1 MSKLLKTLV
10 CLALP
15 FVPQAAF
22 AQVDYPVDS
31 VRIIVPANPGG
42 GTDAAARIFAEYF
55 QRHSDAATAV
65 VNQAAGGGVVAAQ
78 TVATAS
84 PDGATL
90 LFFHAAFHTANLS
103 GNSPFKWDQFTPVA
117 TVTESNEV
125 YAVRAD
131 TPYET
136 LADLIETAKASPN
149 TLSIGTQLGGTTQ
162 VKAQA
167 LNVAAD
173 NTMRIVDAGTE
184 SDRVAALLGS
194 QVDVISMSVGSARQ
208 YVEAG
213 QMKALAVMNEVA
225 DVTAPEIPT
234 TVSQG
239 VDISLP
245 LVQTVYGPKDMDPAA
260 VAAIEALV
268 AQMRE
273 DPEFK
278 ATVER
283 QGQTLAL
290 RDAAET
296 TQFLD
301 SEYNTMQSY
310 FAN

>member
-1 MSKLLKTLV
+1 MLKLLAA
-10 CLALP
+10 LAFAAVP
-15 FVPQAAF
+15 FVPQIAV
-22 AQVDYPVDS
+22 AQVHYPVQS

-55 QRHSDAATAV
+55 QRHSDAVTAV

-78 TVATAS
+78 TVSTAN

-131 TPYET
+131 TPYNT
-136 LADLIETAKASPN
+136 LADVIEAAKANPDSM
-149 TLSIGTQLGGTTQ
+149 SIGTQFGGTTQ

-167 LNVAAD
+167 LNAAAE
-173 NTMRIVDAGTE
+173 NTMRVVDAGTE

-194 QVDVISMSVGSARQ
+194 QVDVISMSVGSAKQ
-208 YVEAG
+208 YVQAG
-213 QMKALAVMNEVA
+213 QMKALAVMNAVPDA
-225 DVTAPEIPT
+225 TAPEIPT
-234 TVSQG
+234 TISQG

-245 LVQTVYGPKDMDPAA
+245 LVQTVYGPKGMDPAA
-260 VAAIEALV
+260 VTAIEELIK
-268 AQMRE
+268 QMGE

-278 ATVER
+278 ALVEK
-283 QGQTLAL
+283 QGQTVAL
-290 RDAAET
+290 RNAAET
-296 TQFLD
+296 TDFLGK
-301 SEYNTMQSY
+301 EYATMQSY
-310 FAN
+310 FTK

>member
-15 FVPQAAF
+15 LVPQAAF
-22 AQVDYPVDS
+22 AQVEYPVDS

-55 QRHSDAATAV
+55 QRNSDAVTAV

-78 TVATAS
+78 TVSTAN
-84 PDGATL
+84 PDGGTL

-136 LADLIETAKASPN
+136 LGDLIDAAKASSAQM
-149 TLSIGTQLGGTTQ
+149 SIGTQLGGTTQ

-167 LNVAAD
+167 LNAASD
-173 NTMRIVDAGTE
+173 DAFRIVDAGTE

-194 QVDVISMSVGSARQ
+194 QVDVISMSVGSAQQ

-213 QMKALAVMNEVA
+213 QMKALAVMNEVPDA
-225 DVTAPEIPT
+225 TAPDIPT

-260 VAAIEALV
+260 IAAIEALV
-268 AQMRE
+268 EQMRN
-273 DPEFK
+273 DAEFK
-278 ATVER
+278 ETVER
-283 QGQTLAL
+283 QGQTVAL
-290 RDAAET
+290 RGAAET
-296 TQFLD
+296 TEFLEN
-301 SEYNTMQSY
+301 EYTTMQGY
-310 FAN
+310 FGN